1 MGISSTQD
9 RDALKKLIKSFKTS
23 IENERKLRA
32 REQKER
38 EKLAKKKTT
47 R

>member
-9 RDALKKLIKSFKTS
+9 RDALKRHIKSFKAS
-23 IENERKLRA
+23 VENEKKMRA
-32 REQKER
+32 KEQKER
-38 EKLAKKKTT
+38 EKLVKKKTA